1 MDFNLSE
8 EQSLLKDSVEKFIS
22 DNYDLNDR
30 RKLAQTTLGY
40 SEDFWKQ
47 YADLGW
53 LGLPFSES
61 EGGFGGDLIDTMVM
75 MEELGKGLILEPYYA
90 SVILAGAAL
99 RNGGTAEQKDKL
111 VGGIVSG
118 DLKATVA
125 YAEVQARFNLN
136 DVATTA
142 EKSGDG
148 YVISGTKSVVANAET
163 ADFIVVAARTSGN
176 RADTKGITLFLVDA
190 KSEGVS
196 LANYPT
202 VDALRASEVTFA
214 NVQVSASDIMGELDN
229 GLSLLE
235 EVRDEAI
242 LALCAE
248 AVGGMDLLYKDTV
261 EYCKQREQFGH
272 ALSDFQT
279 LKHRFAE
286 MFIEAEQC
294 RSLLYRAT
302 LEKNNGSAD
311 SRKLI
316 HALKYKVGK
325 AGRFIGQGA
334 VQSHGGMGVTEELRI
349 GHYFIRLAV
358 IDSMFGNF
366 DYHLDQYTELMTIP
380 DDKGEEDSMP
390 FM

>member
-8 EQSLLKDSVEKFIS
+8 EQTLLKDSVEKFIS
-22 DNYDLNDR
+22 ANYDLNDR
-30 RKLAQTTLGY
+30 RKLAQTSLGY

-61 EGGFGGDLIDTMVM
+61 EGGFGGDLIDTMIM
-75 MEELGKGLILEPYYA
+75 MEQLGKGLILEPYYA

-111 VGGIVSG
+111 IGGIVSG
-118 DLKATVA
+118 EIKATVA
-125 YAEVQARFNLN
+125 YAEEQARFNLN

-163 ADFIVVAARTSGN
+163 ADFIIVAARTSGD
-176 RADTKGITLFLVDA
+176 RADAKGITLFLVDT

-214 NVQVSASDIMGELDN
+214 NVQVSASDVMGELDN
-229 GLSLLE
+229 GLGLLE
-235 EVRDEAI
+235 EIRDEAI

-248 AVGGMDLLYKDTV
+248 AVGGMDLLYQDTV

-279 LKHRFAE
+279 LKHRFSE

-302 LEKNNGSAD
+302 LEKNNGSSEA
-311 SRKLI
+311 RKLI

-380 DDKGEEDSMP
+380 EDKGEEDSMP